1 MLRLPWLAATMLVLV
16 LLATTLESRA
26 GEFLYRVGAT
36 TTPIPQTLEQTL
48 FRLAPD
54 ADRQVLRL
62 AARAI
67 SCAEPDADKL
77 AVIDYSLPS
86 NQPRLW
92 VFDLADQ
99 TLVFKELV
107 AHGRGSGNAH
117 ATAFSNFFDSWQS
130 SLGLFRTLNSY
141 HGRNGYS
148 LRLEGLEP
156 GINDNAFE
164 RAVVIH
170 GADYVDEAF
179 IAQTGRLGRSH
190 GCPAVRTD
198 IASPLIDTLKGGQY
212 LFIYYPDAEWLE
224 TSDFL
229 HCNMLAP

>member
-1 MLRLPWLAATMLVLV
+1 MLRLPWLSATMLVLV
-16 LLATTLESRA
+16 LLATTRESRA
-26 GEFLYRVGAT
+26 GEFLSRVDTT

-54 ADRQVLRL
+54 ADRQMLRL

-77 AVIDYSLPS
+77 AVIDYYLPS
-86 NQPRLW
+86 TQPRLW
-92 VFDLADQ
+92 VFDLADH

-107 AHGRGSGNAH
+107 AHGRGSGNAK
-117 ATAFSNFFDSWQS
+117 ATVFSNIPDSRQS

-156 GINDNAFE
+156 RINDNAFE

-170 GADYVDEAF
+170 GADYVDESF

-198 IASPLIDTLKGGQY
+198 IASSLIDTLKGGQY
-212 LFIYYPDAEWLE
+212 LFIYYPDAKWLE
-224 TSDFL
+224 ASDFL
-229 HCNMLAP
+229 HCNR